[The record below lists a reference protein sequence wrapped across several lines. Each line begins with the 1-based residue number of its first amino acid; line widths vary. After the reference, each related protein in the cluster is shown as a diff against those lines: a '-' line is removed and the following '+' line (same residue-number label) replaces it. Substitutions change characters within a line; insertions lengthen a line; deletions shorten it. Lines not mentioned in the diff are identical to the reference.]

1 MGKLVLI
8 LYFILIMNIYVTEI
22 KAIDPQ
28 TGELCDWC
36 GPHIEAKS
44 IEDARRFCDNNGMG
58 YCKIIGK
65 LLDEISTINTEI
77 CQN

>member
-1 MGKLVLI
+1 MD
-8 LYFILIMNIYVTEI
+8 IYVTEI
-22 KAIDPQ
+22 KAIDPA
-28 TGELCDWC
+28 TGELCTWC

-44 IEDARRFCDNNGMG
+44 IEDARRFCDKNGLG

-65 LLDEISTINTEI
+65 LHDEISIINTEI